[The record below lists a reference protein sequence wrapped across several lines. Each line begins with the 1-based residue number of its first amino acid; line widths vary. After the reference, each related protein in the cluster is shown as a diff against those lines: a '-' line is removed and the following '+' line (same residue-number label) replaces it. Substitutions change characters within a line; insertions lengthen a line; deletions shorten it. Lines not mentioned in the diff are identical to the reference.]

1 MRRPFAHR
9 PRKGAFVSWAVL
21 AALAASPLAG
31 VCQTPAGVEALR
43 VYSVGDQ
50 LIDYLAQAARWVDQP
65 ASRVA
70 LGALSPKVRAAVLAH
85 PEARLASEQR
95 ETAALAKREA
105 FAGFLPQVSANLET
119 GNRNTDLVNTPWSF
133 VPAHQDNSKA
143 IAITGRQLLYD
154 FGAVG
159 HQVDARGAL
168 ETAAAARGQVRRSE
182 LALRAMNAWLELFRG
197 QQTLEVSR
205 MNVLSRR
212 QILSFVDEREQL
224 GASAKSEVLR
234 ARARL
239 ADAEVTLVT
248 AQNKLTAAQAAYRE
262 VFDEAPPEKLP
273 LPELTTV
280 DLTRLARTSDWLPD
294 SGLLSEARAQTQ
306 AAGFEARSAAA
317 ALLPSFNFELSAR
330 RRDLGGSGVPGL
342 DWSAGVVVKQN
353 LYSGGA
359 DVARKQQAEQRA
371 RESQLEQDRLARQ
384 VERSAAQAVADV
396 RNSDAAI
403 GARKEAMQVA
413 ATALAAVRE
422 QFAFRRGNLLD
433 LLRAQEELYLAGR
446 DLVDGVVDQAQARY
460 RLLHL
465 ALELHPLFD
474 LAAEAAER
482 KE

>member
-1 MRRPFAHR
+1 MPQVHFRRPRNREFLSSAL
-9 PRKGAFVSWAVL
+9 L
-21 AALAASPLAG
+21 AALAASPLPA
-31 VCQTPAGVEALR
+31 VCQAPAGVEALR

-50 LIDYLAQAARWVDQP
+50 LIAYLAQAARWVDQP
-65 ASRVA
+65 ASRLG

-105 FAGFLPQVSANLET
+105 FAGFLPQVSANVET
-119 GNRNTDLVNTPWSF
+119 GNRNTDLVNTPWSY

-168 ETAAAARGQVRRSE
+168 ETAAAARSQVRRSE

-248 AQNKLTAAQAAYRE
+248 AQNKLTAAKAAYRE
-262 VFDEAPPEKLP
+262 VFDEAPPEQLP
-273 LPELTTV
+273 LPELTNV
-280 DLTRLARTSDWLPD
+280 DLTRLSRTSEWLAD
-294 SGLLSEARAQTQ
+294 SGLLAEARAQTQ
-306 AAGFEARSAAA
+306 AAGFEAKSAAA
-317 ALLPSFNFELSAR
+317 ALLPSFNLELNAR

-342 DWSAGVVVKQN
+342 DWSAGVFVKQN

-359 DVARKQQAEQRA
+359 DVARKQQAEQKA

-413 ATALAAVRE
+413 ATALEAVRE
-422 QFAFRRGNLLD
+422 QFAFRRGSLLD

-465 ALELHPLFD
+465 AMELHPLFD
-474 LAAEAAER
+474 LAAQAEER

>member
-1 MRRPFAHR
+1 
-9 PRKGAFVSWAVL
+9 
-21 AALAASPLAG
+21 
-31 VCQTPAGVEALR
+31 
-43 VYSVGDQ
+43 
-50 LIDYLAQAARWVDQP
+50 
-65 ASRVA
+65 
-70 LGALSPKVRAAVLAH
+70 
-85 PEARLASEQR
+85 
-95 ETAALAKREA
+95 
-105 FAGFLPQVSANLET
+105 
-119 GNRNTDLVNTPWSF
+119 
-133 VPAHQDNSKA
+133 
-143 IAITGRQLLYD
+143 
-154 FGAVG
+154 
-159 HQVDARGAL
+159 
-168 ETAAAARGQVRRSE
+168 
-182 LALRAMNAWLELFRG
+182 
-197 QQTLEVSR
+197 

-248 AQNKLTAAQAAYRE
+248 TQNKLTAAQAAYRE
-262 VFDEAPPEKLP
+262 VFDEAPPEQLP

-306 AAGFEARSAAA
+306 AAGFEAKSAAA

-465 ALELHPLFD
+465 AMELHPLFD
-474 LAAEAAER
+474 LVAEAAER

>member
-1 MRRPFAHR
+1 
-9 PRKGAFVSWAVL
+9 
-21 AALAASPLAG
+21 
-31 VCQTPAGVEALR
+31 
-43 VYSVGDQ
+43 
-50 LIDYLAQAARWVDQP
+50 
-65 ASRVA
+65 
-70 LGALSPKVRAAVLAH
+70 
-85 PEARLASEQR
+85 
-95 ETAALAKREA
+95 
-105 FAGFLPQVSANLET
+105 
-119 GNRNTDLVNTPWSF
+119 
-133 VPAHQDNSKA
+133 
-143 IAITGRQLLYD
+143 
-154 FGAVG
+154 
-159 HQVDARGAL
+159 
-168 ETAAAARGQVRRSE
+168 
-182 LALRAMNAWLELFRG
+182 
-197 QQTLEVSR
+197 
-205 MNVLSRR
+205 
-212 QILSFVDEREQL
+212 L

-262 VFDEAPPEKLP
+262 VFDEAPPEPLP

-306 AAGFEARSAAA
+306 AAGFGARSAAA

-465 ALELHPLFD
+465 AMELHPLFD
-474 LAAEAAER
+474 LAAEAVER